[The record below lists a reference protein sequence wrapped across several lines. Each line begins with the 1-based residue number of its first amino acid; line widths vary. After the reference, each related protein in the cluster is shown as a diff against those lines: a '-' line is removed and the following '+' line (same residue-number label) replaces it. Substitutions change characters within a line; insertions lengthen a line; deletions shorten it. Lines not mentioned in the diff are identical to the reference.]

1 MKNIECTFYRPNTII
16 IKELR
21 NIVDKLEIDFH
32 SICSGEVGKEDLRQ
46 YAETLVSSAKPLK
59 KNPQMLFLGLD
70 EPERM
75 PSDARVDFFY
85 KPTYLGTAIMINTVL
100 QMPDFLEDNE
110 KAVSGLLLACTGRG
124 FKGHGFDDLKGM
136 IETIRIFSE
145 AGTADFIRKYP
156 DLCPK
161 FTQLFTESI
170 KQLQEMIE
178 KNSVCNEWGEDY
190 REEAEQVFALL
201 DSASSM

>member
-136 IETIRIFSE
+136 IETLRIFSE
-145 AGTADFIRKYP
+145 AGTADFIRKYA

-190 REEAEQVFALL
+190 REEAEQVIALL